1 MSVVTQSLPTEVGAR
16 VERSVA
22 DRAGVRRTMLEG
34 ARDITPM
41 VIGVAPFGL
50 AIGAAIGASSVGT
63 AEGLA
68 SGPAIFAGAAQL
80 SVIQMLDSG
89 VTPAVI
95 VLSALMINAR
105 LLLYSAS
112 LASWF
117 RGSSLPQRL
126 LLAIPVID
134 QLYFTCGPRFEQG
147 DLDRRGR
154 VAYYS
159 GAASFLTSTWVAT
172 QAVAIVAGARVPES
186 VGLHVAAPLA
196 LAGLLAK
203 SLADGKAIAA
213 AVCGGVV
220 AVIGVGLPYSSA
232 VLVATLCG
240 VAAGTALDHAA
251 ARRGEGPRSRLD
263 GAAVR

>member
-1 MSVVTQSLPTEVGAR
+1 MSVVAPCLPTEAAPCVDAAAAAGRAVVG
-16 VERSVA
+16 
-22 DRAGVRRTMLEG
+22 RTMFEG

-41 VIGVAPFGL
+41 VIGVVPFGL

-63 AEGLA
+63 AQGLA

-80 SVIQMLDSG
+80 SAIQMLDTG
-89 VTPAVI
+89 VAPLVV

-112 LASWF
+112 LAPWF

-154 VAYYS
+154 IAYYS
-159 GAASFLTSTWVAT
+159 GAALFLTSTWVVT
-172 QAVAIVAGARVPES
+172 QALAILAGARVPES

-196 LAGLLAK
+196 LVGLLAK
-203 SLADGKAIAA
+203 SLADSKAIVA
-213 AVCGGVV
+213 AVVGGVAAV
-220 AVIGVGLPYSSA
+220 AGVGLPYSSA

-240 VAAGTALDHAA
+240 VAAGTVADLVAS
-251 ARRGEGPRSRLD
+251 RSAD
-263 GAAVR
+263 GAELEPARAVR

>member
-1 MSVVTQSLPTEVGAR
+1 MF
-16 VERSVA
+16 
-22 DRAGVRRTMLEG
+22 EG

-41 VIGVAPFGL
+41 VIGVFPFGL

-80 SVIQMLDSG
+80 SVIEMLDSG
-89 VTPAVI
+89 VAPLVI
-95 VLSALMINAR
+95 ILSALMINAR

-112 LASWF
+112 LAPWF
-117 RGSSLPQRL
+117 RGASLRSRL
-126 LLAIPVID
+126 VLAIPVID
-134 QLYFTCGPRFEQG
+134 QLYFTCNPRFERG

-154 VAYYS
+154 IAYYG
-159 GAASFLTSTWVAT
+159 GAALFLTSTWVAT
-172 QAVAIVAGARVPES
+172 QTLAILAGARVPES

-203 SLADGKAIAA
+203 SLADRTAIVAA
-213 AVCGGVV
+213 AVGGVA
-220 AVIGVGLPYSSA
+220 AVVGVGLPFSSA

-240 VAAGTALDHAA
+240 VTVGTVADLVAS
-251 ARRGEGPRSRLD
+251 RRLGGPD
-263 GAAVR
+263 PAVVR